1 MIHPNTDASASVPI
15 ARRRRTHSGFGHPYI
30 VPQIVRERR
39 NPSISSVSSQTSSP
53 GRPSTSS
60 SLSSVGSFDTVPN
73 HPFFATYDDVIPT
86 PALIDT
92 ETSAIF
98 PPNSASIPHNATRR
112 DGSPRYQQFF
122 LMTCAA
128 AHCPQ
133 SPTRM
138 APRPQY
144 QHPTERRT
152 IHIRE
157 MRHNATE
164 QELQGFLNAQG
175 LKNHC
180 GQEIR
185 RSDNS
190 RKCCAF
196 VTFPTAS
203 EARDAV
209 FRLHDQ
215 RFLDR
220 DLQVVLAQDRITVR
234 RERPIIADGSVF

>member
-1 MIHPNTDASASVPI
+1 M
-15 ARRRRTHSGFGHPYI
+15 
-30 VPQIVRERR
+30 
-39 NPSISSVSSQTSSP
+39 
-53 GRPSTSS
+53 
-60 SLSSVGSFDTVPN
+60 SSVGSLDSVPN

-92 ETSAIF
+92 ETSEIF

-112 DGSPRYQQFF
+112 DGSPRYQRFF

-128 AHCPQ
+128 AHGPQ

-144 QHPTERRT
+144 EHLTERRT

-157 MRHNATE
+157 MQYNATE
-164 QELQGFLNAQG
+164 QELQGFLNAEG

-180 GQEIR
+180 GHEIR
-185 RSDNS
+185 RTDNS
-190 RKCCAF
+190 KICHAF

-209 FRLHDQ
+209 CRLHKR
-215 RFLDR
+215 RFLER
-220 DLQVVLAQDRITVR
+220 DLLVALAQDRITVR